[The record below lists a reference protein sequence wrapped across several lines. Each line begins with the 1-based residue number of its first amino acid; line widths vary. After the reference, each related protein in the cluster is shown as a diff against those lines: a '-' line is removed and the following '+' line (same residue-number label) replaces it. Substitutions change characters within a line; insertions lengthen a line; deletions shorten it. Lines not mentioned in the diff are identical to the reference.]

1 MVLVTVFH
9 VIFSDS
15 TLSNRYPSFVSD
27 RNTFALPYPCFGP
40 LCERLQRCPP
50 STRAL
55 HQPLLLSPGPQV
67 IRLINSTT
75 LPIPF
80 LLSPPLRR
88 HMTEM
93 FPRLCHPRHPMR
105 IPIPPNSWPSRLLV
119 EMLRFS
125 RMQGTLGSTKP
136 SIPTTCRFQTKGTKM
151 GRDWRH
157 ICMLPHHFKLYVP
170 ACIAVPPDL

>member
-1 MVLVTVFH
+1 MFRTSLRKTPKMPAVNSCASPT
-9 VIFSDS
+9 IA
-15 TLSNRYPSFVSD
+15 SFP
-27 RNTFALPYPCFGP
+27 RT
-40 LCERLQRCPP
+40 
-50 STRAL
+50 
-55 HQPLLLSPGPQV
+55 PQV
-67 IRLINSTT
+67 IRLINSTA
-75 LPIPF
+75 LPIPL

-157 ICMLPHHFKLYVP
+157 ICILPHHVKLYVP